1 MSGERGGGNG
11 RGREGGLVPI
21 VEGILISVFSVKH
34 WVKSSAD
41 SQGSSGGQSFEERR
55 WDYGEHS
62 RLPREAEARGG
73 TNRLCGGSWSRRE
86 FTVTPTVLSWAF
98 PLWLPSCRV
107 RKGEKLGSSRAGL
120 GLSLSG

>member
-1 MSGERGGGNG
+1 MSGEQGGGNG
-11 RGREGGLVPI
+11 RGREAGLVHI

-73 TNRLCGGSWSRRE
+73 TGYVEGPGQDGNL
-86 FTVTPTVLSWAF
+86 L
-98 PLWLPSCRV
+98 
-107 RKGEKLGSSRAGL
+107 
-120 GLSLSG
+120 

>member
-1 MSGERGGGNG
+1 MSGEQGGGNG
-11 RGREGGLVPI
+11 RGREAGLVHT

-41 SQGSSGGQSFEERR
+41 SQGSSGGSELRGEKVGLWRTQSVA
-55 WDYGEHS
+55 S
-62 RLPREAEARGG
+62 RSRSTGG
-73 TNRLCGGSWSRRE
+73 NRLRGGSWSRRE

-107 RKGEKLGSSRAGL
+107 GKGEKLGSSRAGL
-120 GLSLSG
+120 GLSRSG